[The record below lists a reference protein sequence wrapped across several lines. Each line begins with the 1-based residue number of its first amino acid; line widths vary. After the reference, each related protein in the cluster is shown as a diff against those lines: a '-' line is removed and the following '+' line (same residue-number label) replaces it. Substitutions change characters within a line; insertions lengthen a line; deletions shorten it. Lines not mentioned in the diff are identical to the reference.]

1 MREEDGEKEEEEG
14 GRWPKTSIYDEASF
28 CCPSFD
34 GQGAGKEAAFWREM
48 MRRTSLGQRQSVLPL
63 VVYGTGSQRRSELA
77 GAEEGAGG
85 RGEGRGEEEEAEETK
100 EDKVGGRH
108 APAGGEGTGG
118 RASPCHACRCA
129 PGALSQHRLRGH
141 ARDGN

>member
-1 MREEDGEKEEEEG
+1 MREEEGKDGEKEEEEG

-85 RGEGRGEEEEAEETK
+85 RGEGRGEEEQGRDPSGRNK
-100 EDKVGGRH
+100 GG
-108 APAGGEGTGG
+108 
-118 RASPCHACRCA
+118 
-129 PGALSQHRLRGH
+129 
-141 ARDGN
+141 